1 MSPTVHTYEARFAR
15 QQPIRYI
22 SHLDMTRAWE
32 RMLRRARLPLAY
44 SEGFNPRP
52 RLAFAA
58 PLPVGVLSLADI
70 VEFVLSQPLEP
81 ELVLA
86 ALQQQAVP
94 GLAIYQVQL
103 VPPGRAALQAR
114 MRQATYSVRL
124 PAADLSGLQQAVA
137 RLIAADHVPVRVM
150 RQGQMREYDLR
161 PLVLEAS
168 VQLDGDPSLQLRLR
182 HDQQATGRPGD
193 ILQALGLDAADA
205 EITRTGLILAEA

>member
-15 QQPIRYI
+15 QQLIRYI

-86 ALQQQAVP
+86 AL
-94 GLAIYQVQL
+94 
-103 VPPGRAALQAR
+103 
-114 MRQATYSVRL
+114 
-124 PAADLSGLQQAVA
+124 
-137 RLIAADHVPVRVM
+137 H
-150 RQGQMREYDLR
+150 
-161 PLVLEAS
+161 
-168 VQLDGDPSLQLRLR
+168 
-182 HDQQATGRPGD
+182 
-193 ILQALGLDAADA
+193 
-205 EITRTGLILAEA
+205 